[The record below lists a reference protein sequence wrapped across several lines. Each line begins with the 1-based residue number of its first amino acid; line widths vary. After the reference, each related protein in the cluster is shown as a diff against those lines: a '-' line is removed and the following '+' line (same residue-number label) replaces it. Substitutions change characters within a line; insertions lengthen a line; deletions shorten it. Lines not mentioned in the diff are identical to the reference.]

1 MDIKKQTG
9 FGKATMMT
17 SLIAVAVLWTIF
29 ALAGVNEDLYEA
41 SGRGDLPE
49 VKRLLAKGAD
59 VNAKIEVGGVRGI
72 PKGVKSTALMAASG
86 MGHQEI
92 VQILL
97 EKGADVNARTYA
109 GMTPLMAASGMGH
122 REIVQMLLDKGADV
136 NAMSK
141 TGRTALGETI
151 MSGRPHPEIREML
164 LKAGADPRTE
174 QAWRKY
180 HLPPPEK
187 LPGVR

>member
-1 MDIKKQTG
+1 MSAS
-9 FGKATMMT
+9 FGGHRE
-17 SLIAVAVLWTIF
+17 VV
-29 ALAGVNEDLYEA
+29 EA
-41 SGRGDLPE
+41 
-49 VKRLLAKGAD
+49 LLAKGAD
-59 VNAKIEVGGVRGI
+59 VNAKDDLGM
-72 PKGVKSTALMAASG
+72 TALILASG
-86 MGHQEI
+86 
-92 VQILL
+92 L
-97 EKGADVNARTYA
+97 
-109 GMTPLMAASGMGH
+109 GH
-122 REIVQMLLDKGADV
+122 REVVQLLLDKGADV

-164 LKAGADPRTE
+164 LKAGAYPRTE